1 MVGDENILVNFD
13 CQNIIL
19 VDPNKTVNDNGEVS
33 ERQVKHENLVFYA
46 NLECN
51 LYPRT
56 RLAVGANGNYNNE
69 TISIAKVNF
78 LKPGDKKYLTNEF
91 YDTITGLDYV
101 QNKSGNFYS
110 PNSQNSLVDNQNN
123 TGKYAE
129 QASVNNIDSE
139 LLGITQIEIKT
150 TLSFMPEVTIQ
161 MEDVRGRALFEKG

>member
-19 VDPNKTVNDNGEVS
+19 VDPNKTVNENGEVS

-56 RLAVGANGNYNNE
+56 RLAVGSNGNYNNE

-78 LKPGDKKYLTNEF
+78 L
-91 YDTITGLDYV
+91 
-101 QNKSGNFYS
+101 
-110 PNSQNSLVDNQNN
+110 
-123 TGKYAE
+123 
-129 QASVNNIDSE
+129 
-139 LLGITQIEIKT
+139 
-150 TLSFMPEVTIQ
+150 
-161 MEDVRGRALFEKG
+161 